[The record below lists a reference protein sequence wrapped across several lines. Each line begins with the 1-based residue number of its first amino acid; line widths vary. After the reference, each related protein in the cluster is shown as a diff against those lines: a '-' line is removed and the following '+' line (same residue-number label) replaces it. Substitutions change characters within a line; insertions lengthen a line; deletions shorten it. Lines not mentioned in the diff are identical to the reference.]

1 MRLAKDMRGVD
12 VDVKIL
18 ENSAQPVY
26 IPKRS
31 TGNIAATTV
40 LKSLYGS
47 EPEFFRVGGSIPVL
61 GMISNKLGIVTSVL
75 SFALPDEKAHAPD
88 EFARIKQLRRSE
100 VAYVRLFAEV
110 IRTHNARRDNGDTE
124 KEEL

>member
-1 MRLAKDMRGVD
+1 MRLAKDIRGVD

-18 ENSAQPVY
+18 ENSTQPVY

-31 TGNIAATTV
+31 IGNIAATTV
-40 LKSLYGS
+40 LKRLYGTD
-47 EPEFFRVGGSIPVL
+47 PEFFRVGGSISVL
-61 GMISNKLGIVTSVL
+61 GMIFNKPGIATSVL
-75 SFALPDEKAHAPD
+75 SFALPDEKAYAPD

-110 IRTHNARRDNGDTE
+110 IRTHNAHRDNGDTG
-124 KEEL
+124 KEDL